1 MIAIKRI
8 LVGTDF
14 SARAHLALRYGAEFA
29 TVFHAE
35 LLLCHV
41 LEPIDF
47 LATLPPV
54 GESYIPANLPQ
65 LQEQQAKDQCE
76 KLLAELQIP
85 NTRIILVHGTPFAEL
100 VRAARNEEADL
111 LILGTHG
118 RGAIAH
124 LLLGSVAERVV
135 RAAPCPVLT
144 VREGEHDFVLP

>member
-1 MIAIKRI
+1 MIDIKRI

-14 SARAHLALRYGAEFA
+14 SARALLALRYGAEFA
-29 TVFHAE
+29 KVFQAE
-35 LLLCHV
+35 LLLCHI
-41 LEPIDF
+41 LEPTDF
-47 LATLPPV
+47 IATLPPV

-65 LQEQQAKDQCE
+65 MQEQQAKTQCE
-76 KLLAELQIP
+76 KLIADLQIP
-85 NTRIILVHGTPFAEL
+85 NARIILVHGTPFAEL
-100 VRAARNEEADL
+100 VRTARTENADL